1 MDPLDQENALLEQR
15 IAQLEASLG
24 SAQPQPEAA
33 QPSGYGLGQ
42 LAFDVPVGITRG
54 VAGLADV
61 LSYPFVKG
69 LEYAGAPVET
79 FGATKAL
86 DALILGSPA
95 LEGPGAAEILG
106 VRPQTEVQRAVEFM
120 TPGPG
125 GKGKLASELGLGLT
139 SYLGTRAGE
148 TIAPESAYSGLVGAL
163 LAPTA
168 AQGAISGTRKLA
180 SALSPT
186 ANIVL
191 GNEDALRTAANANVV
206 AALGEE
212 GAQRLAVAQQ
222 IPELGIGA
230 GGVPLTAAEIAQTP
244 SAAKYQQSF
253 LNTPEGGNILQPALD
268 ARNSELKAALER
280 FGITPQQ
287 GEMSLMLQDAA
298 QVAAAQQQAQQSSIL
313 NALGFGEDARAQTT
327 MERGQSLQESLMG
340 RKDVVEDAVDKIWQ
354 EVPKKTKIDASA
366 SFAEA
371 IDTFESFGKLTK
383 ADTSSKAQ
391 RVMNEVY
398 DIAQKKAGVVTVGE
412 LQDIRAAAGRA
423 MADASGVNNAEAS
436 LMRQLRE
443 SIDQAGLKYFYDPE
457 AGALGGLP
465 GTASTKPDLESLTKL
480 STAIESTREAKQTFS
495 QGVVGDL
502 TAIRQFKP
510 KVQTSRVMKK
520 ALETTENVKELSD
533 KFGFDSP
540 EMTEARTELLARL
553 TKASNPTEY
562 LGKEKATFQAAFKDK
577 YKDVEE
583 FAQKAGQKSP
593 MEEYLRIGDSAIPN
607 KIFANER
614 SAEKFARQ
622 FADSPILQMGRAKFI
637 SEKLMKKGTP
647 LENLTNNKAI
657 AKKLFKD
664 DLPELEKVLKDLEVS
679 KSPAALEKQAA
690 SGNSLTSIRQTALGA
705 VTGARGVINAMRKG
719 TLAGT
724 LAGSGTMTGA
734 LVGYSVGNWVK
745 QIGEAR
751 NSAMNAFEA
760 ELLANPKLI
769 KLASAP
775 PTKANIDALMQ
786 FGVQLGYFSGKSQT
800 ENVVDTPEMAASVAA
815 TAPQQD
821 FESENMLLE
830 QRILELEKTLNPAS
844 QVKVGKQ
851 NVSLPQGDEYA
862 PTSLVKAVIQVE
874 SAGNK
879 DAVSSKGA
887 RGLMQLMAGTAKDL
901 GVDATDP
908 EQNVE
913 GGSRYLRQQLDTFG
927 DESLALAAY
936 NWGPNNIKSAVAK
949 VKAEGKEP
957 TWDNIKQFVKIPK
970 ETREYVE
977 KVLRLV

>member
-24 SAQPQPEAA
+24 SQQPEPA

-86 DALILGSPA
+86 DALIAGSPA

-139 SYLGTRAGE
+139 SYLGARALE
-148 TIAPESAYSGLVGAL
+148 KAAPESQYSGLVGAL

-186 ANIVL
+186 AKIVL
-191 GNEDALRTAANANVV
+191 GNEDALRTAANANVL

-212 GAQRLAVAQQ
+212 GAQRLAIAQQ

-268 ARNSELKAALER
+268 ARKSELTAALER
-280 FGITPQQ
+280 FGITPQR

-298 QVAAAQQQAQQSSIL
+298 QGAAAQQQAQQSSIL

-366 SFAEA
+366 PFAEA
-371 IDTFESFGKLTK
+371 IDTFESFGKLTRS
-383 ADTSSKAQ
+383 DTSSKAQ

-622 FADSPILQMGRAKFI
+622 FADSPVLQMGRAKFI
-637 SEKLMKKGTP
+637 SDKLMKKGTP

-664 DLPELEKVLKDLEVS
+664 DLPELEKVLKDLEIS

-705 VTGARGVINAMRKG
+705 VTGARGVINAMRTGKMVG
-719 TLAGT
+719 AVAGYGNPYDVLT
-724 LAGSGTMTGA
+724 
-734 LVGYSVGNWVK
+734 GYSIGSWVK
-745 QIGEAR
+745 QVGEAR

-800 ENVVDTPEMAASVAA
+800 ENVVDTPEMAASVTP
-815 TAPQQD
+815 TAPQED

-927 DESLALAAY
+927 DERLALAAY
-936 NWGPNNIKSAVAK
+936 NWGPANIKSAIAK
-949 VKAEGKEP
+949 VKAEGKTP

>member
-24 SAQPQPEAA
+24 SQQPQSEAA

-95 LEGPGAAEILG
+95 LKGPGAAEILG

-168 AQGAISGTRKLA
+168 AQSAISGTRKLA

-191 GNEDALRTAANANVV
+191 GNEDALRTAANANVL

-212 GAQRLAVAQQ
+212 GAQRLAIAQQ

-268 ARNSELKAALER
+268 ARKSELTAALER

-287 GEMSLMLQDAA
+287 GEMSLMMRDAAETAATQKALQDNAIA
-298 QVAAAQQQAQQSSIL
+298 S
-313 NALGFGEDARAQTT
+313 ALGTTATGEGLTKGEKSKLLQSNLL
-327 MERGQSLQESLMG
+327 ERENEAYSPVSE
-340 RKDVVEDAVDKIWQ
+340 IWEQ
-354 EVPKKTKIDASA
+354 VNKKAKMDIVPQL
-366 SFAEA
+366 
-371 IDTFESFGKLTK
+371 IDTINEFKQFGPLTK
-383 ADTSSKAQ
+383 KRISSVAKDAISTA
-391 RVMNEVY
+391 RDIVY
-398 DIAQKKAGVVTVGE
+398 KKDGLITVGQY
-412 LQDIRAAAGRA
+412 QDLRATANAALRN
-423 MADASGVNNAEAS
+423 ADKTTDAAEIS
-436 LMRQLRE
+436 LMRKLKNGLD
-443 SIDQAGLKYFYDPE
+443 SIDESAIISRGGE
-457 AGALGGLP
+457 EELGNLID
-465 GTASTKPDLESLTKL
+465 AIKATKQF
-480 STAIESTREAKQTFS
+480 KQTYA
-495 QGVVGDL
+495 QGVVGEIL
-502 TAIRQFKP
+502 GKRGGELKVKASQAIDRAL
-510 KVQTSRVMKK
+510 K
-520 ALETTENVKELSD
+520 APENITEIFG
-533 KFGFDSP
+533 KFGKESD
-540 EMTEARTELLARL
+540 EAIVIRDELLARL
-553 TKASNPTEY
+553 TQAKNPTEY
-562 LGKEKATFQAAFKDK
+562 LGKNKDLFKSAFESD
-577 YKDVEE
+577 YANVVN
-583 FAQKAGQKSP
+583 FAQKRGQGAP
-593 MEEYLRIGDSAIPN
+593 LEEFSKITDSTIPN
-607 KIFANER
+607 KIFGNER

-622 FADSPILQMGRAKFI
+622 FADSPVLQMGRAKFI
-637 SEKLMKKGTP
+637 SDKLMKKGGP

-690 SGNSLTSIRQTALGA
+690 SGNSITSIRQTALGA
-705 VTGARGVINAMRKG
+705 LTGARGVINAMRKG

-769 KLASAP
+769 NLASAP

-800 ENVVDTPEMAASVAA
+800 ENVVDTPEVAASMAA
-815 TAPQQD
+815 TAPQED

-851 NVSLPQGDEYA
+851 NVSLPQGDKYA

-887 RGLMQLMAGTAKDL
+887 RGLMQLMPGTAKDL

-927 DESLALAAY
+927 DERLALAAY
-936 NWGPNNIKSAVAK
+936 NWGPANIKSAIAK
-949 VKAEGKEP
+949 VKAEGKTP

>member
-1 MDPLDQENALLEQR
+1 MDPIEQENALLEQR

-24 SAQPQPEAA
+24 SSQPQPEPAA
-33 QPSGYGLGQ
+33 PSGYGLGQ

-86 DALILGSPA
+86 DALIAGSPA

-125 GKGKLASELGLGLT
+125 GKGKLLNEAGLGLA

-148 TIAPESAYSGLVGAL
+148 TIAPESQYSGLVGAL

-168 AQGAISGTRKLA
+168 VQSTVSGVRGLA
-180 SALSPT
+180 SALTPT
-186 ANIVL
+186 AKIVL

-212 GAQRLAVAQQ
+212 GAQRLAVAQE

-253 LNTPEGGNILQPALD
+253 LNTPEGGNILQPAYD
-268 ARNSELKAALER
+268 ARKSELTAALER

-298 QVAAAQQQAQQSSIL
+298 QAAAAQKEAQQSSIL

-327 MERGQSLQESLMG
+327 MDRGQSLQESLMG
-340 RKDVVEDAVDKIWQ
+340 RKDVVEDAVDKVWQ
-354 EVPKKTKIDASA
+354 QVPKKTKIDASVP
-366 SFAEA
+366 FAEA

-398 DIAQKKAGVVTVGE
+398 DIAQRKAGVVTVGE

-480 STAIESTREAKQTFS
+480 STAIEKTREAKQTFS

-510 KVQTSRVMKK
+510 KIQTSRVMKK
-520 ALETTENVKELSD
+520 ALEKPENVTEIAD
-533 KFGFDSP
+533 KFGFDSN
-540 EMTEARTELLARL
+540 EMTELRTELLARL
-553 TKASNPTEY
+553 TKASNPTEFI
-562 LGKEKATFQAAFKDK
+562 GKEKATFQAAFKDK
-577 YKDVEE
+577 YKDIEA

-622 FADSPILQMGRAKFI
+622 FADSPVLQMGRAKFI
-637 SEKLMKKGTP
+637 SEKLMKRGTP

-664 DLPELEKVLKDLEVS
+664 DLPELEKVLKDLEIS

-705 VTGARGVINAMRKG
+705 VTGARGVINAMR
-719 TLAGT
+719 
-724 LAGSGTMTGA
+724 TGK
-734 LVGYSVGNWVK
+734 LVGAIAGYGSPYDVLTGYSIGSWVK

-775 PTKANIDALMQ
+775 PTKSNIDALMK

-800 ENVVDTPEMAASVAA
+800 ENVVDTPDMETTTTPS
-815 TAPQQD
+815 APQD
-821 FESENMLLE
+821 DIEAENMLLE
-830 QRILELEKTLNPAS
+830 QRILELEKTLNPANK
-844 QVKVGKQ
+844 VKVGKQ

-913 GGSRYLRQQLDTFG
+913 GGSRYLRKQLDTFG
-927 DESLALAAY
+927 DERLALAAY
-936 NWGPNNIKSAVAK
+936 NWGPANIKSAIAK
-949 VKAEGKEP
+949 VKAEGKAP
-957 TWDNIKQFVKIPK
+957 TWDNIKQFVKVPK
-970 ETREYVE
+970 ETREYVD